1 MKRIAISGLI
11 GAGKSTLGSFLRE
24 QGFLVIDS
32 DQVAR
37 TVVAKGS
44 IGLRAVIDYFG
55 RAFLQE
61 DGELDRSALA
71 KRVFSNP
78 SDTEALNKIVHPL
91 ILESITA
98 TLSREHR
105 SVSFIEIPLL
115 SNEWVSALHIDEAWH
130 VVASSE
136 HRGIRLERERDMTP
150 DDVAVRFSRQ
160 LDVEPVTNCP
170 TIFLLNDGSRE
181 DFLTAVNEVLTTQ
194 QLLP

>member
-91 ILESITA
+91 ILESIAA

-181 DFLTAVNEVLTTQ
+181 DFLTAVNEVLTAQ